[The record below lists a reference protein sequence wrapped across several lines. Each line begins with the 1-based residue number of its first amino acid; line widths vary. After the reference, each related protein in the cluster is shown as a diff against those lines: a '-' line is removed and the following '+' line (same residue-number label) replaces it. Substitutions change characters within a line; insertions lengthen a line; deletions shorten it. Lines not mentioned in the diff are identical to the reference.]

1 MKKSEVIDFF
11 VSGCSE
17 KASGKHLYGPCCD
30 LLKSDGAIAVDHNTI
45 YYSCDDYVKY
55 GEYVRDACKE
65 TCKGK

>member
-17 KASGKHLYGPCCD
+17 TANGKYLYGPCCD
-30 LLKSDGAIAVDHNTI
+30 VLKSGGRISLDRYTT
-45 YYSCDDYVKY
+45 YYSCDNYVKY